1 MADLQK
7 PLVFC
12 GPSGVGKS
20 TYISRLFEKYPEKFA
35 FSVSCTT
42 RAPRSGE
49 VDGVHYHFKTHEE
62 FERDIAEDAF
72 IEYARVH
79 TNYYG
84 TLKSE
89 LTRIAEKG

>member
-1 MADLQK
+1 MSELQK

-20 TYISRLFEKYPEKFA
+20 TFINRLFSEYPEKFS

-42 RAPRSGE
+42 RAPRTGE
-49 VDGVHYHFKTHEE
+49 EDGVHYYFITIED
-62 FERDIAEDAF
+62 FEKRIGDDAF
-72 IEYARVH
+72 LEHAKVH